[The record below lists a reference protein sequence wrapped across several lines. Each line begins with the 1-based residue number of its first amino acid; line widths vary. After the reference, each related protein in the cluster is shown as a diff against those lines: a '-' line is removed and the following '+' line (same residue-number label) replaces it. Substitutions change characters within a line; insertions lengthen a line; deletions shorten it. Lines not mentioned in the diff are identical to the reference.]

1 MQVVTFTEARSRL
14 KDVLDDVN
22 DNVETTI
29 ISRRNGGDAV
39 VMSLQHYHSMMET
52 IHLMSSPA
60 NASRLME
67 SIAQANTGKTTQ
79 RDLIDDQAT
88 DLDR

>member
-39 VMSLQHYHSMMET
+39 VMALQHYNSQMET

-88 DLDR
+88 DLD

>member
-1 MQVVTFTEARSRL
+1 MQVVTFTEARSRR

-39 VMSLQHYHSMMET
+39 VMLLTALQLDDGNHPSDEFACQCQST
-52 IHLMSSPA
+52 DGV
-60 NASRLME
+60 NR
-67 SIAQANTGKTTQ
+67 TGQHRKNH
-79 RDLIDDQAT
+79 AEGF
-88 DLDR
+88 DR

>member
-29 ISRRNGGDAV
+29 ISRRNGG
-39 VMSLQHYHSMMET
+39 MRWLCLCST
-52 IHLMSSPA
+52 
-60 NASRLME
+60 
-67 SIAQANTGKTTQ
+67 TTQ
-79 RDLIDDQAT
+79 
-88 DLDR
+88 

>member
-22 DNVETTI
+22 ENVETTI

-39 VMSLQHYHSMMET
+39 VMSLQHYNSMMET

-60 NASRLME
+60 NATRLMD
-67 SIAQANTGKTTQ
+67 SIAQAKSGQTSE
-79 RDLIDDQAT
+79 RDLIDE
-88 DLDR
+88 

>member
-39 VMSLQHYHSMMET
+39 VMSLQHYNSMMET

-79 RDLIDDQAT
+79 RDLLDDQAT
-88 DLDR
+88 DLD

>member
-22 DNVETTI
+22 ENVETTI

-39 VMSLQHYHSMMET
+39 VMSLQHYNSMMET

-60 NASRLME
+60 NATRLMD
-67 SIAQANTGKTTQ
+67 SITQANSGQTSE
-79 RDLIDDQAT
+79 RDLIDE
-88 DLDR
+88 